1 MPATKARNLHS
12 HITLFLWKTIKLCSA
27 AKRKKCIANDV
38 INIFGNLFTF
48 HIKLFS
54 DENNSQPVNA
64 FDILKNVKNAIKERH
79 LPIFDF
85 SQSGWSY
92 DAIPIGKRFVRE
104 LSDALWHIDKC
115 GHKTLTYNTNGIF
128 SICWSI

>member
-1 MPATKARNLHS
+1 ML
-12 HITLFLWKTIKLCSA
+12 
-27 AKRKKCIANDV
+27 
-38 INIFGNLFTF
+38 
-48 HIKLFS
+48 
-54 DENNSQPVNA
+54 
-64 FDILKNVKNAIKERH
+64 LKNVIY
-79 LPIFDF
+79 LFLIFHKVQKQMITQLKLDIISYISF
-85 SQSGWSY
+85 HRGGWSY